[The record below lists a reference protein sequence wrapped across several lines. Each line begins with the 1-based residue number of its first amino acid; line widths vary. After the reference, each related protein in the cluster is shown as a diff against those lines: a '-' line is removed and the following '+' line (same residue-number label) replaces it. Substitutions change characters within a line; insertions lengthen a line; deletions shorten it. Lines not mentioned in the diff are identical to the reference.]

1 MKADQGF
8 DSLAKRAHYSAS
20 ITDEK
25 AMRPPKSIFLKKNEW
40 EAGPVYIARVIFT
53 SPPLFNY

>member
-8 DSLAKRAHYSAS
+8 DSLAKRAHYLDS

-25 AMRPPKSIFLKKNEW
+25 AMRPLLRL
-40 EAGPVYIARVIFT
+40 YYR
-53 SPPLFNY
+53 